1 MMDNARTLM
10 FEAEQHRQG
19 EFLISTDPARLDVN
33 VIHGFLT
40 NSYWAKGIPREV
52 VVRSVKH
59 SLCFGI
65 YDEIGKKSP
74 LKPKTGLN
82 GAPICESEESPP
94 LATSARSG
102 APVQAQVG
110 FARVV
115 SDYATVAYLGD
126 VFVLESHRGRGL
138 GKWMMECIMQHPAL
152 QGLRRW
158 ILLTRD
164 AHGLYSQFGFT
175 PVKSPDRYMEL
186 HEPGIYEQNHSAK
199 PKI

>member
-1 MMDNARTLM
+1 MHAAPTAKHDVPWQFRRGA
-10 FEAEQHRQG
+10 
-19 EFLISTDPARLDVN
+19 FLVSTDRALLNLD

-40 NSYWAKGIPREV
+40 TCYWAKGIPREV
-52 VVRSVKH
+52 VARSIEH

-65 YDEIGKKSP
+65 YDGTGQKSP
-74 LKPKTGLN
+74 VLPKTG
-82 GAPICESEESPP
+82 
-94 LATSARSG
+94 RSG
-102 APVQAQVG
+102 AREQVG

-115 SDYATVAYLGD
+115 SDFATVAYLGD

-138 GKWMMECIMQHPAL
+138 GKWMMECIMQHPSL

-175 PVKSPDRYMEL
+175 PLKSAERYMEL
-186 HEPGIYEQNHSAK
+186 HWPDVYEIGK
-199 PKI
+199 TK